1 MKLLLVDDEAHV
13 REGICARIS
22 WKKLRITELRTAK
35 NGYAG
40 LELSRKFKP
49 DIVLTDVRM
58 PCMDGVEMAFAI
70 RRELLDC
77 CIIFMSGYSDKEYL
91 KSAIALKA
99 ISYVEKPMNL
109 DELSDAIAKAVL
121 LQEEMKLKKQE
132 SEELADRLKKSM
144 DAYKNQ
150 LMMDLTKKSFGSWHR
165 ESEVYAAFPGLFG
178 KKDYFV
184 CLIEILGYTNENSE
198 GEINLQKKIA
208 GKLATGLENAGIA
221 TCIGRKDENLL
232 LVYVGLNEMNGEKS
246 VERQKQIADTL
257 GEILEEDCFY
267 VLAAGSLVE
276 DVLHIYQSYNDGV
289 ALLMTTFYYEKNCRL
304 VYERLQEGAY
314 KLGEEE
320 LQQFTSIVS
329 I

>member
-165 ESEVYAAFPGLFG
+165 ESEVYAAFSRIIWKKGLF
-178 KKDYFV
+178 
-184 CLIEILGYTNENSE
+184 CMS
-198 GEINLQKKIA
+198 
-208 GKLATGLENAGIA
+208 
-221 TCIGRKDENLL
+221 
-232 LVYVGLNEMNGEKS
+232 
-246 VERQKQIADTL
+246 
-257 GEILEEDCFY
+257 
-267 VLAAGSLVE
+267 
-276 DVLHIYQSYNDGV
+276 H
-289 ALLMTTFYYEKNCRL
+289 
-304 VYERLQEGAY
+304 
-314 KLGEEE
+314 
-320 LQQFTSIVS
+320 
-329 I
+329 

>member
-132 SEELADRLKKSM
+132 SEELADRLKRAWM
-144 DAYKNQ
+144 
-150 LMMDLTKKSFGSWHR
+150 LTK
-165 ESEVYAAFPGLFG
+165 
-178 KKDYFV
+178 
-184 CLIEILGYTNENSE
+184 
-198 GEINLQKKIA
+198 
-208 GKLATGLENAGIA
+208 
-221 TCIGRKDENLL
+221 
-232 LVYVGLNEMNGEKS
+232 
-246 VERQKQIADTL
+246 
-257 GEILEEDCFY
+257 
-267 VLAAGSLVE
+267 
-276 DVLHIYQSYNDGV
+276 
-289 ALLMTTFYYEKNCRL
+289 
-304 VYERLQEGAY
+304 
-314 KLGEEE
+314 
-320 LQQFTSIVS
+320 TS
-329 I
+329 

>member
-1 MKLLLVDDEAHV
+1 MNFGTDDTWKCIREECYIESNIWNGLRQLETDEYSYIENGWYNAEKVQDIACFPKLYETPIPNLRYVKKKPLDLINPFAKE
-13 REGICARIS
+13 RII
-22 WKKLRITELRTAK
+22 W
-35 NGYAG
+35 
-40 LELSRKFKP
+40 
-49 DIVLTDVRM
+49 
-58 PCMDGVEMAFAI
+58 
-70 RRELLDC
+70 
-77 CIIFMSGYSDKEYL
+77 
-91 KSAIALKA
+91 
-99 ISYVEKPMNL
+99 
-109 DELSDAIAKAVL
+109 
-121 LQEEMKLKKQE
+121 
-132 SEELADRLKKSM
+132 
-144 DAYKNQ
+144 
-150 LMMDLTKKSFGSWHR
+150 
-165 ESEVYAAFPGLFG
+165 

-184 CLIEILGYTNENSE
+184 CLIEILGYTNEIPKVRS
-198 GEINLQKKIA
+198 ISKKKIA

-320 LQQFTSIVS
+320 LQQFTRLVKHEDFESTVDFVTGIVS
-329 I
+329 RLRENPDSFIYEVKDFFARMLDVLFQTPNGLDDLEKNGKTGRISGIRIREMKF